1 MANIKM
7 SQFGELVLLI
17 GDLHIPQRSVDL
29 PDKFKEL
36 LVPGKVQ
43 HILCTGN
50 VGNREHSD
58 WLKSLAANVHF
69 VRGDFDEGTSLPE
82 QKLITI
88 GDWKLGL
95 IHGHQVIPWGDKEA
109 LSNIQRVMDCDLLI
123 SGHTHS
129 SSIETY
135 DAKHFI
141 NPGSATGAYSPLTSE
156 SRPSFLIIAL
166 QGREATTFLYE
177 LTDGNVSV
185 SKGSLTKSS

>member
-1 MANIKM
+1 M

-69 VRGDFDEGTSLPE
+69 ARGDFDEGISLPE

-88 GDWKLGL
+88 GDWKIGL

-109 LSNIQRVMDCDLLI
+109 LSNIQRMMDCDLLV
-123 SGHTHS
+123 SGHTHNS
-129 SSIETY
+129 SVESY
-135 DAKHFI
+135 DGKHFV
-141 NPGSATGAYSPLTSE
+141 NPGSATGAYSPLTSDVK
-156 SRPSFLIIAL
+156 PSFFIVAL
-166 QGREATTFLYE
+166 QGRDATTFLYE
-177 LTDGNVSV
+177 LVDGNVSV
-185 SKGSLTKSS
+185 VKGTLSKSS